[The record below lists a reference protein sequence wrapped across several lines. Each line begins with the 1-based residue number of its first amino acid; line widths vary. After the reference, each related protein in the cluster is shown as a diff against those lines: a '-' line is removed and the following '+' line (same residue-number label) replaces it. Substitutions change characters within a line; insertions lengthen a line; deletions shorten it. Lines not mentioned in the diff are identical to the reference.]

1 MAAAIKNNNVDD
13 PANSSSSPRFK
24 GRDTGHT
31 DAQAK
36 KMLNVDSPSF
46 TPSFL
51 SPNGSNAITVKKP
64 AGISPKAASAAP
76 FMPKAI
82 ITRPSNTTPLR
93 QDARTPDW
101 VLSDLQE
108 FVPRQQQESSLGS
121 ESDVSIPQQFD
132 SFQSTH
138 AANPYLEHNMNG
150 QGFYQAS
157 SFQQP
162 VQYHNYAPIGHFNSN
177 LTPYQRTAHDLF
189 IPNALRED
197 IQKKSAAA
205 LQTLPNSQLPNH
217 IESYHSLVPLDTNH
231 KGSTIF
237 GGYTSWVYKA
247 QSSANGHFFALR
259 RIEGFRLTNE
269 MAIRAGQ
276 AWKQISNASIVRVV
290 DVFTNRGFGDS
301 SLFIATDYHP
311 LSKTLLEHHHLGQN
325 WSRSTRN
332 TKEPVTEAL
341 LWNYI
346 VQITSALKT
355 IHAAGLAARVVD
367 ASKILV
373 TGKNRIRLNGCSI
386 LDVVQFESGVSIP
399 QLQRQDLANFGLVIL
414 SIGSGTSDLGQN
426 FARSMD
432 LFNRYY
438 KPELQNAVMWLYSA
452 IQNQDKTID
461 QFVTLIANQM
471 VTSFNAALHNDDALC
486 TDLAREV
493 ENARLVRLMAK
504 INFVTER
511 TEYEHDRAWSENG
524 ERYFIKLFRDYVFH
538 QVDAQNRP
546 VVDLAHVLNCL
557 NKLDAGS
564 HEKMTLISRDEQSCF
579 VVSFAEVKKGI
590 ENAFAELTKG
600 QPQLR

>member
-1 MAAAIKNNNVDD
+1 
-13 PANSSSSPRFK
+13 
-24 GRDTGHT
+24 
-31 DAQAK
+31 
-36 KMLNVDSPSF
+36 
-46 TPSFL
+46 
-51 SPNGSNAITVKKP
+51 
-64 AGISPKAASAAP
+64 
-76 FMPKAI
+76 
-82 ITRPSNTTPLR
+82 
-93 QDARTPDW
+93 
-101 VLSDLQE
+101 
-108 FVPRQQQESSLGS
+108 
-121 ESDVSIPQQFD
+121 
-132 SFQSTH
+132 
-138 AANPYLEHNMNG
+138 
-150 QGFYQAS
+150 
-157 SFQQP
+157 
-162 VQYHNYAPIGHFNSN
+162 
-177 LTPYQRTAHDLF
+177 
-189 IPNALRED
+189 
-197 IQKKSAAA
+197 
-205 LQTLPNSQLPNH
+205 
-217 IESYHSLVPLDTNH
+217 
-231 KGSTIF
+231 
-237 GGYTSWVYKA
+237 
-247 QSSANGHFFALR
+247 
-259 RIEGFRLTNE
+259 

-276 AWKQISNASIVRVV
+276 AWKQISSASIVRVV

-311 LSKTLLEHHHLGQN
+311 LSKTLFEHHHLGQN
-325 WSRSTRN
+325 WSRSARN
-332 TKEPVTEAL
+332 GKEPITESL

-386 LDVVQFESGVSIP
+386 LDVVQFESGASIA

-414 SIGSGTSDLGQN
+414 SIGSGTSDVAQN

-438 KPELQNAVMWLYSA
+438 KPELQNAVVWLYSA
-452 IQNQDKTID
+452 MQNQDKTID
-461 QFVTLIANQM
+461 QFVTLIAGQM
-471 VTSFNAALHNDDALC
+471 VASFNGALHNDDALY

-493 ENARLVRLMAK
+493 ENARLVRLMSK

-511 TEYEHDRAWSENG
+511 TEYEHDRGWSENG
-524 ERYFIKLFRDYVFH
+524 ERYFIKLFRDFVFH

-600 QPQLR
+600 PSQLR